1 MIQDFSG
8 YSEFN
13 PDALTMFVNLTLSR
27 KDVFSDRLNVPFSG
41 ITMRNKSVPE
51 TGTVLRFR
59 VKLFLD

>member
-41 ITMRNKSVPE
+41 ITMRNKSVPK
-51 TGTVLRFR
+51 TGTV
-59 VKLFLD
+59 